1 MIKTQQRHRN
11 VMQPAFTLIEM
22 MVVTA
27 IIAVLAGLTFGGM
40 SYYDQKMKYSRTEV
54 LIASIERALEDY
66 KSDNGSYPSGN
77 IGALFNALYGDGTN
91 VYLATLNPELKGK
104 QRNVSESEPYLIVD
118 AWGNVLRYRHNLEP
132 SADGTPRM
140 ANPKQDYDLISLGPN
155 GVGDFGSTTE
165 WAKADDIKNW

>member
-1 MIKTQQRHRN
+1 MTKNQQKHRN
-11 VMQPAFTLIEM
+11 VMEPAFTLLEIL
-22 MVVTA
+22 TAIA
-27 IIAVLAGLTFGGM
+27 IIAVLASLTFGGM

-77 IGALFNALYGDGTN
+77 IGDLFNALYGDGTN

-118 AWGNVLRYRHNLEP
+118 AWGKVLRYRHNKNN
-132 SADGTPRM
+132 M

>member
-1 MIKTQQRHRN
+1 MTKNQQKHRN
-11 VMQPAFTLIEM
+11 VMEPAFTLLEIL
-22 MVVTA
+22 TAIA
-27 IIAVLAGLTFGGM
+27 IIAVLASLTFGGM

-77 IGALFNALYGDGTN
+77 IGDLFNALYGDGTN
-91 VYLATLNPELKGK
+91 VYLATLNPALKGK
-104 QRNVSESEPYLIVD
+104 QRNVSESAPYLIVD
-118 AWGNVLRYRHNLEP
+118 AWGKVLRYRHNKNN
-132 SADGTPRM
+132 M